1 MSLHRALVALLVGSA
16 AAFSL
21 KGAARLTTSLRAP
34 MGLLTMAEDE
44 AAAAGP
50 LASDIWTSSSS
61 VKVQGSTLKTWDI
74 GEEATQR
81 VQLSLRSSGRPI
93 DANVELWHTPSYI
106 PTKFRIYTENGE
118 SRPVDAIIETPKHPK
133 TVAVYNTGSMEFPFD
148 ATVANTGL
156 GKAYDSLST
165 VDGALVQ
172 GGQITSYTFPA
183 HVESVQVLLKTNER
197 NMKALIELTQGPNQ
211 VKQFIEVYA
220 SVGYK
225 NPFYCVIQTPGS
237 NNAIRI
243 INQNTVE
250 FPFDAWVLPYETG
263 ASTDADV
270 VMGGGGMF

>member
-1 MSLHRALVALLVGSA
+1 MLYHSIVALALVGSA
-16 AAFSL
+16 ASFSL
-21 KGAARLTTSLRAP
+21 QGAARLTTQQRS
-34 MGLLTMAEDE
+34 MGPIMAE
-44 AAAAGP
+44 AAAGP
-50 LASDIWTSSSS
+50 LASNIWDSSPA

-74 GEEATQR
+74 GEETTQR
-81 VQLSLRSSGRPI
+81 VQLSIRSEGRPI

-106 PTKFRIYTENGE
+106 PTKFRIYTEDGE

-133 TVAVYNTGSMEFPFD
+133 TVAVYNTGSLEFPFD

-156 GKAYDSLST
+156 AKAYESLAD

-172 GGQITSYTFPA
+172 GGQITSYTFPPE
-183 HVESVQVLLKTNER
+183 VESVQVLLKTNER
-197 NMKALIELTQGPNQ
+197 NMKALIELTRGPNQ

-243 INQNTVE
+243 VNQNTVE
-250 FPFDAWVLPYETG
+250 FPLDAWVLPYKTG
-263 ASTDADV
+263 AAGADEV
-270 VMGGGGMF
+270 VMGGDNGF